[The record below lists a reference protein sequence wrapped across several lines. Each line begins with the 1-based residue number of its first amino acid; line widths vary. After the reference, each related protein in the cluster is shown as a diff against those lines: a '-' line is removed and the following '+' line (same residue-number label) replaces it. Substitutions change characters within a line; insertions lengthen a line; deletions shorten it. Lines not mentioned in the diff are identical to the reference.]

1 MPNNQHNSTKNKNI
15 FKKGS
20 KVKKKKTNI
29 NLFYLFKKFPLL
41 SLTHYGFALFS
52 AYGSTQLIFGYLGDA
67 LKKGGVETL
76 KANVGGFLLRLI
88 IYGITV
94 YLHILLG
101 VYLEE
106 VYTAHLRKKLTKK
119 FLSANF
125 TQVQK
130 EEFILSRFDNDAA
143 TVGRLAVGI
152 FNRTLAILAILVPVL
167 YYISYRYKLKR
178 DREFEKENKRFK
190 ELKDNVEYV
199 KTTGTENQEIK
210 KSNQQFASNLR
221 KNYAFVA
228 TKIMSG
234 QVSGAILY
242 AKLSTY
248 GGYESYSSS
257 CKRLNETFAN
267 LERNQISSPTINYLP
282 IKKVDIAFQKVNFA
296 YLETNKKILDNFS
309 FSFQQGKKY
318 VIIGSNG
325 IGKST
330 LFKLMLK
337 LYQPQKGVIELN
349 NIELKKI
356 DNSNL
361 REKMVYLPNS
371 PSFFNTSLGDNIV
384 YPEVYQENIHQ
395 EKLEQIAQK
404 LEIKEFIDGLPKR

>member
-152 FNRTLAILAILVPVL
+152 FNRSF
-167 YYISYRYKLKR
+167 YSLKR

-190 ELKDNVEYV
+190 ELKDNVD
-199 KTTGTENQEIK
+199 
-210 KSNQQFASNLR
+210 NLR

-228 TKIMSG
+228 TKSIYATIPSYILVRFIPFLFLVMSG